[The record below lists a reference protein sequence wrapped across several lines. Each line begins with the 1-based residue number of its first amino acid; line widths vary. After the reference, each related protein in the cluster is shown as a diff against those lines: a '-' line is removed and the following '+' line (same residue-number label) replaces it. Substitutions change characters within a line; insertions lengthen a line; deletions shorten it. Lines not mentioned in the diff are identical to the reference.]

1 MEELST
7 QQNNLIKFLYNETSM
22 SEDLALQCEMSFD
35 NFPFDEYELLKT
47 AKQALPK
54 ALFNPSDSVLDNI
67 LKYSRTTA
75 PEHHC

>member
-7 QQNNLIKFLYNETSM
+7 QQHNLIKFLYNETSM

-35 NFPFDEYELLKT
+35 TFLLDEYELLRT

-54 ALFNPSDSVLDNI
+54 ALFNPSDAVLDNI
-67 LKYSRTTA
+67 LRYSRTTA

>member
-7 QQNNLIKFLYNETSM
+7 QQHNLIKFLYNETSM

-35 NFPFDEYELLKT
+35 NFLFDEYELLRT

-54 ALFNPSDSVLDNI
+54 ALFNPSDSVLDKI
-67 LKYSRTTA
+67 LRYSRTTA

>member
-7 QQNNLIKFLYNETSM
+7 QQHNLIKFLYNETSM

-35 NFPFDEYELLKT
+35 NFLFDEYELLKT

-54 ALFNPSDSVLDNI
+54 ALFSPSDSVLDNI
-67 LKYSRTTA
+67 LRYSRTTA